1 MVMKFGSEDFLFNAF
16 ILTWQYR
23 IVLTNGIGR
32 ESSFSNLS
40 KNILGFTLVAVGYIV
55 HILFI
60 VCYVCFEKMI

>member
-1 MVMKFGSEDFLFNAF
+1 MKFGSEDFLFNAF

-40 KNILGFTLVAVGYIV
+40 NNILGFTLVAVDYIF

-60 VCYVCFEKMI
+60 VYYVCFEKMI